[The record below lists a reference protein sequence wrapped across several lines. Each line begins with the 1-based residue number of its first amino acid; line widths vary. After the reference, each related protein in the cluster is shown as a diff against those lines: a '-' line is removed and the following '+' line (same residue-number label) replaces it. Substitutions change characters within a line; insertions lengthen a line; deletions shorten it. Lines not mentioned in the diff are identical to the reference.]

1 MKLFPKEGQTMS
13 SNKIFM
19 IAIFILALGVAM
31 GVNVWQPEA
40 LAAEQKVTITL
51 WHIYGPE
58 MKGAHDWFKMV
69 IAEFE
74 KQYPNIHV
82 EVEITPNDP
91 YKVKFQTAM
100 QAGQA
105 GDACM
110 VFPGAFTEPFAKDGA
125 LLPMDKYLDQGG
137 WRNDFKPAT
146 FAPLTYGGKTYGFP
160 VAIRTVHMW
169 YNKDV
174 FKQYDLKPAKTMGEL
189 KNMIKTLKAKG
200 VTPFSLGNKER
211 WQGDF
216 WVNYLFV
223 RLGGYKTWYEA
234 MFQKGKGFGDPS
246 FTKALALLQELVKMG
261 AFTEGTNGV
270 GAMDV
275 NNAFF
280 TGKSAMILNGTF
292 FINQV
297 TSLAPKGFLDEKLG
311 YFNFPLIEGGK
322 GNMRDYQGGVSPG
335 FVINAKTK
343 YPDEVAT
350 FYRFISKPENM
361 KSLAT
366 MAQWVTAVKGSAP
379 EGAGS
384 ILKSVI
390 SEVDNME
397 NLASYINYS
406 LPPKVWEEYA
416 DYQQAVFG
424 LDMKPEEAA
433 AKIMKA
439 AAK

>member
-1 MKLFPKEGQTMS
+1 
-13 SNKIFM
+13 M
-19 IAIFILALGVAM
+19 ITIVILALGVAM
-31 GVNVWQPEA
+31 GANVWQPEA

-69 IAEFE
+69 IADFE

-105 GDACM
+105 ADACM

-125 LLPMDKYLDQGG
+125 LLPMDKYLDQGS
-137 WRNDFKPAT
+137 WRNNFKPAT
-146 FAPLTYGGKTYGFP
+146 FTPLTYGGKTYGFP
-160 VAIRTVHMW
+160 VAIRTVHIW

-174 FKQYDLKPAKTMGEL
+174 FKQYDLKPAKTMDEL
-189 KNMIKTLKAKG
+189 KNMIKTLNAKG

-246 FTKALALLQELVKMG
+246 FTKALSLLQELVKMG

-280 TGKSAMILNGTF
+280 MGKSAMILNGTF

-322 GNMRDYQGGVSPG
+322 GSMRDYQGGVSPG

-366 MAQWVTAVKGSAP
+366 MAQ
-379 EGAGS
+379 
-384 ILKSVI
+384 
-390 SEVDNME
+390 
-397 NLASYINYS
+397 
-406 LPPKVWEEYA
+406 
-416 DYQQAVFG
+416 
-424 LDMKPEEAA
+424 
-433 AKIMKA
+433 
-439 AAK
+439 

>member
-1 MKLFPKEGQTMS
+1 MRTI
-13 SNKIFM
+13 KILM
-19 IAIFILALGVAM
+19 TVVFILALGVAM
-31 GVNVWQPEA
+31 EVKVWQLDA
-40 LAAEQKVTITL
+40 VAAEKKTITL

-58 MKGAHDWFKMV
+58 MKGAYDFFKKV
-69 IAEFE
+69 INDFE

-82 EVEITPNDP
+82 EEEITPNDP

-105 GDACM
+105 ADACL

-125 LLPMDKYLDQGG
+125 LLAMDKYLDQGD
-137 WRNDFKPAT
+137 WRKLFKPAT

-160 VAIRTVHMW
+160 VAIRTVHIW

-189 KNMIKTLKAKG
+189 KTMIQTLKAKG

-216 WVNYLFV
+216 WVNYLFL
-223 RLGGYKTWYEA
+223 RLGGYQTWSDA
-234 MFQKGKGFGDPS
+234 MFQKGKGFADPS

-261 AFTEGTNGV
+261 TFTEGTNGV

-280 TGKSAMILNGTF
+280 TGKAAMILNGTF
-292 FINQV
+292 FISQV
-297 TSLAPKGFLDEKLG
+297 QSLAPKGFLEEKLG

-322 GNMRDYQGGVSPG
+322 GNMGDYQGGVSPG

-361 KSLAT
+361 KSLAK
-366 MAQWVTAVKGSAP
+366 MANMVTVVKNSTP
-379 EGAGS
+379 EEAS
-384 ILKSVI
+384 PILKSVTD
-390 SEVDNME
+390 EVDTME
-397 NLASYINYS
+397 NLASYINYC
-406 LPPKVWEEYA
+406 LAPKVWEEYA